1 MGYREVMSLP
11 IRTFWLMNSNVGRVL
26 AERDLRTL
34 TVQQARHGGEAGE
47 AIRKHLLIE
56 MGETGKVAN
65 KTESPLYAERDHE
78 GFNELKA
85 LAALM

>member
-26 AERDLRTL
+26 AEKDLRAL
-34 TVQQARHGGEAGE
+34 TVQQARHGGEHGAE
-47 AIRKHLLIE
+47 IKKHLLIE
-56 MGETGKVAN
+56 MGEVGKVAN
-65 KTESPLYAERDHE
+65 KTESPLQAERDQE
-78 GFNELKA
+78 GFEELKA